1 MNGPVIELERVSVAR
16 GERVVL
22 QDVNLRLHAG
32 EHVVIL
38 GPNGCGKSTLLK
50 TLTCELYPV
59 PRPETRVNLFGRARW
74 DVTELRRK
82 MGVVSAEL
90 PGEATRGITGLEA
103 VLTGFFSASKLW
115 PNLQVTAAMR
125 ERAEEIVALVGAEAL
140 RDVLVGEMSAG
151 QQRRVMIGRALAGN
165 ADEHR
170 MLLLDEPSNA
180 LDLAAQHDL
189 RETLRQLAQAGTAI
203 LMITHHASDVLP
215 EMRRVVMM
223 RAGRIVADGE
233 REKLLTGERMSELF
247 GREIRMA
254 ERDGILFA
262 W

>member
-1 MNGPVIELERVSVAR
+1 MGEETVIELEKVSVAR

-22 QDVNLRLHAG
+22 RELSLRVEAG
-32 EHVVIL
+32 EHLVIL

-59 PRPETRVNLFGRARW
+59 PAPGMRVSLFGRARW

-82 MGVVSAEL
+82 MGVVGAEL

-115 PNLQVTAAMR
+115 PNLTVTEEMR
-125 ERAEEIVALVGAEAL
+125 GRAEEIVERVGAENL
-140 RDVLVGEMSAG
+140 REVLVGEMSAG
-151 QQRRVMIGRALAGN
+151 QQRRVMIGRALAGSGK
-165 ADEHR
+165 

-189 RETLRQLAQAGTAI
+189 RETLRGLAREGTAI

-215 EMRRVVMM
+215 EMGRVVMM
-223 RAGRIVADGE
+223 KEGQIVADGR
-233 REKLLTGERMSELF
+233 REELLTAESLSGLF
-247 GREIRMA
+247 GRGIRVM
-254 ERDGILFA
+254 ERDGVLFA